1 MSQKD
6 LNESYQ
12 VVSSGDIESSI
23 YFEIDKEM
31 GRKQS
36 NPIREAVPGAEREAI
51 IVDLWPANR
60 KTDTRVSDILKHA
73 NL

>member
-1 MSQKD
+1 MSQED

-36 NPIREAVPGAEREAI
+36 NPIRKAVPGAECEAI

-60 KTDTRVSDILKHA
+60 KMDT
-73 NL
+73 